1 MGDKEL
7 EGDFVLQKKVS
18 IVVPVYGVEEYLERC
33 LESLVNQTLK
43 EIEIIVV
50 NDGSPDNSQEII
62 DRYVKE
68 YPDLVK
74 GYIKENGGLSDARN
88 YGIPYATGEYVA
100 FVDSDDYVD
109 VTMYEKLYNKAKEE
123 DSEVVV
129 CGYFK
134 VNDANKTMHSA
145 QIGNVENYNQSIKEC
160 PEILEINA
168 PYAWNKLVK
177 KELLDRTGILFP
189 KGYIFEDICTMYPLI
204 ACAKKVSKVNEELY
218 YYIVER
224 EGSITAAFNKSK
236 TLIIK
241 SLRLLNERFKE
252 LGVFDECRDSLLT
265 INLRHI
271 YFRFAE
277 FEKYKDRKHQ
287 LKLVDESFDLLD
299 GDFPDWRE
307 NPGNYKFNVAEY
319 RTRMIKRYKSRN
331 YWKFI
336 SIMPFGWTQNYFEK
350 QHNINKP
357 DSELK
362 REYVRYCETRR
373 VAKRKVLVESF
384 HGKSIS
390 DSPYYMLKEILKDK
404 RYKVYVTTTRS
415 RYEDNAKFI
424 KENNLNV
431 KLVTLNT
438 KKYMKILATAGYLIN
453 NVSFPRCFTKRPN
466 QIYMNTWHGTPLKTL
481 GKNMKKGIESMFNI
495 QHNFLQST
503 YLLFPNEF
511 TKDCMMEDYNLNKLY
526 TEKTL
531 IAGYPRNAI
540 FKDDNAGEEVREK
553 LGLKDKKFYVYMP
566 TWRGNNSYSQ
576 MVIKGIEEILNR
588 FDEQLDEDHLL
599 FVNLHPNISA
609 GVDYDKYKYIKGFP
623 VEIPNYE
630 FINSADALI
639 TDYSSIFFDYSITRK
654 PIVLFMYDLEEY
666 MEDRGVYFDIK
677 DLPFQKVYNID
688 DMCDLLADGKLLNE
702 NYDNAIEYFEKF
714 TKHDRADISKI
725 LVDYMFYGKKN
736 DCIIE
741 EDYSH
746 NKEKSWKVCIQK
758 KRIDEKEE
766 FDEFIN
772 EQDTENTIFAIRNLY
787 FHSLMNKWFYE
798 EYNDKLTYVVYG
810 YNRML
815 NKRDEKI
822 FLTEDDRHEKARERL
837 KVKARKRAFQ
847 RTLPG
852 INIKNRKSI
861 KRII

>member
-1 MGDKEL
+1 M
-7 EGDFVLQKKVS
+7 QKKVS
-18 IVVPVYGVEEYLERC
+18 IIVPVYGVEDYLERC
-33 LESLVNQTLK
+33 LDSLVNQTLQD
-43 EIEIIVV
+43 IEILVI

-62 DRYVKE
+62 DRYVAQ

-109 VTMYEKLYNKAKEE
+109 ITMYEKLYNKAKEE

-145 QIGNVENYNQSIKEC
+145 QIGNMENYNQSIKEC

-177 KELLDRTGILFP
+177 RELLERTGILFP
-189 KGYIFEDICTMYPLI
+189 KGYIFEDICTMYPLL

-236 TLIIK
+236 TLIIRSIK
-241 SLRLLNERFKE
+241 LLNQRFKD
-252 LGVFDECRDSLLT
+252 LGLFDECRDSLLT

-299 GDFPDWRE
+299 EFFPDWRE
-307 NPGNYKFNVAEY
+307 NPGNYKFKLPEHRVN
-319 RTRMIKRYKSRN
+319 MLKLYKKRN

-336 SIMPFGWTQNYFEK
+336 SIMPFKWTQNYFER
-350 QHNINKP
+350 QENINKP

-362 REYVRYCETRR
+362 RAYVRYCETRF
-373 VAKRKVLVESF
+373 VSKKRVLVESF

-390 DSPYYMLKEILKDK
+390 DSPYYMLKEILKEK
-404 RYKVYVTTTRS
+404 KYKVYVTTTRAS
-415 RYEDNAKFI
+415 YEDNLKFI
-424 KENNLNV
+424 KENKLKV

-438 KKYMKILATAGYLIN
+438 KKYMKILATSKYLIN
-453 NVSFPRCFTKRPN
+453 NVSFPRCFTKRPG

-481 GKNMKKGIESMFNI
+481 GKNMKKGIESMYNI

-540 FKDDNAGEEVREK
+540 FKDENAGNEVRQK
-553 LGLKDKKFYVYMP
+553 LGLEDKKFYVYMP
-566 TWRGNNSYSQ
+566 TWRGNNSYGH
-576 MVIKGIEEILNR
+576 MVIKGIEEILDR
-588 FDEQLDEDHLL
+588 FEEQLDENHLL
-599 FVNLHPNISA
+599 YVNLHPNISS
-609 GVDYDKYKYIKGFP
+609 GVDYSKYKYIKGFP

-666 MEDRGVYFDIK
+666 MQDRGVYFDIK

-688 DMCDLLADGKLLNE
+688 DMCSLLANENLLKE
-702 NYDNAIEYFEKF
+702 NYDDATDYFEKF

-725 LVDYMFYGKKN
+725 LVDYMFHGKKN

-758 KRIDEKEE
+758 KRIEDKEE
-766 FDEFIN
+766 FDQFIN
-772 EQDTENTIFAIRNLY
+772 EQDIENTIFAIRNLY

-798 EYNDKLTYVVYG
+798 EYNEKLTYVIYG
-810 YNRML
+810 YNRLL
-815 NKRDEKI
+815 NKRDEKK
-822 FLTEDDRHEKARERL
+822 FLTEDDRHEKVREKL
-837 KVKARKRAFQ
+837 KKKARRRAFQ

-852 INIKNRKSI
+852 INIKNRNSI